1 MKGDLKKNTFIK
13 GNLQK
18 RILDM
23 DNLSEKGNYK
33 FKFSNP
39 KTKSNDKKIKNQKQ
53 EIKIMSKKLK
63 YNPKKKSMNLMK
75 SYVKKE
81 MLKLI

>member
-1 MKGDLKKNTFIK
+1 MKGDLKKNIFIK

-23 DNLSEKGNYK
+23 DSLSEKGNYK

-39 KTKSNDKKIKNQKQ
+39 KTKSNAKNPGNKNNDKKIKVQ
-53 EIKIMSKKLK
+53 
-63 YNPKKKSMNLMK
+63 PKKKNL
-75 SYVKKE
+75 
-81 MLKLI
+81 